1 MDPKLVATQHV
12 ALLTRVFIG
21 FDVRIMGERIES
33 VEAACNAKAER
44 TITKDA

>member
-12 ALLTRVFIG
+12 ALLIRVFIG

-33 VEAACNAKAER
+33 VEAVRRKSR
-44 TITKDA
+44 THNN